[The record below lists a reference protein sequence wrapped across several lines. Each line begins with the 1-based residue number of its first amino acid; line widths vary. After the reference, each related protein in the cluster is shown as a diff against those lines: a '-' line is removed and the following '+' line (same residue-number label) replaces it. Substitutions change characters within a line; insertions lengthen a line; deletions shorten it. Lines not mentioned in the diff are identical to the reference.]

1 MAERGLGE
9 GEAMRRNSIK
19 DEEALEKGRKVG
31 RKRTFTT

>member
-9 GEAMRRNSIK
+9 GEVMRVESKK
-19 DEEALEKGRKVG
+19 DEEALEKGRKLG